1 MFYNL
6 SVNFETESLMI
17 VSLPEYIPKQ
27 LRSILEI
34 DAHGISFP
42 CKSGCQMRFIRDK
55 VDMGGFYSYKQWG
68 GIDKALKAAMN
79 RNRQLKMLYPT
90 HRIKRQH
97 KPKPG
102 TSCGFN
108 GVGYREKLDKR
119 RNEIERFYWVSY
131 RRNGKPAVKTFSL
144 GYSDFSPDLQLHAY
158 RTAIQFRAEWD
169 VVGNSMDED
178 KYKKWKTMRLYDPS
192 LPKCDYSRKRRK
204 KANNQQR
211 AKTELSQ
218 EKA

>member
-1 MFYNL
+1 MP
-6 SVNFETESLMI
+6 
-17 VSLPEYIPKQ
+17 LPDYIPKQ
-27 LRSILEI
+27 YQAILEN

-42 CKSGCQMRFIRDK
+42 CKSGCQMRFIRNK

-68 GIDKALKAAMN
+68 GIDKALKAAIN
-79 RNRQLKMLYPT
+79 RNKQLKMLYPT

-97 KPKPG
+97 KPKEG
-102 TSCGFN
+102 ASCGFN

-144 GYSDFSPDLQLHAY
+144 GYSDFSADLQLHAY

-169 VVGNSMDED
+169 ADGNSMEEA
-178 KYKKWKTMRLYDPS
+178 KYKKWKSVRLYDPGY
-192 LPKCDYSRKRRK
+192 PKCDYSRKRRK
-204 KANNQQR
+204 KSKSSDNAEHTLVDNSP
-211 AKTELSQ
+211 A
-218 EKA
+218 